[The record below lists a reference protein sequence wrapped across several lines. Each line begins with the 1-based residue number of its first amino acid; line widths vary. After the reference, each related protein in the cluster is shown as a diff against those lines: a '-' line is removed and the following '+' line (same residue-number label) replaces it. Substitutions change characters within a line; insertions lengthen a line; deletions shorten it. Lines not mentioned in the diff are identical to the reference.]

1 MDVQRT
7 VPYRNPGSGSGN
19 LHLLT
24 VDQEI
29 RKRNIAFVGGF
40 VALGGQIL
48 FFLNPYSFGFI
59 VMSCVTRAI
68 GLAPLNAVVFSMV
81 GDVVEFGQWKTISVR
96 KV

>member
-48 FFLNPYSFGFI
+48 FS
-59 VMSCVTRAI
+59 
-68 GLAPLNAVVFSMV
+68 
-81 GDVVEFGQWKTISVR
+81 
-96 KV
+96 